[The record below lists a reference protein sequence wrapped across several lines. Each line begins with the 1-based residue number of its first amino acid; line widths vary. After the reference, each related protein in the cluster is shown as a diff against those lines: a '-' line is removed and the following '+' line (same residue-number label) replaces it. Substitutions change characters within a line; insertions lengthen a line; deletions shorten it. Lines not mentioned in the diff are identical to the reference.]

1 MQLGLAKKYHLPL
14 FLHSRAAHAD
24 FVQILRDEGFGK
36 NGEHDVGGKG
46 GVVHSFTG
54 SIKEAEELVRKP
66 DVLRFHQFMSTT
78 SWRWDSI

>member
-24 FVQILRDEGFGK
+24 FVQILRDEGFG
-36 NGEHDVGGKG
+36 NDGGRDVGGKG

-54 SIKEAEELVRKP
+54 SIEEAQELVSELGGLSFP
-66 DVLRFHQFMSTT
+66 AFYVVNN
-78 SWRWDSI
+78 